1 MGDKLMCTVYSM
13 FIQNYLFG
21 ILQLADETQLNEPSN
36 QISMKVPL
44 DFKPKNK
51 KTLL

>member
-1 MGDKLMCTVYSM
+1 MGDKLMCTVYPI

-21 ILQLADETQLNEPSN
+21 ILQLADETQLNEQSN
-36 QISMKVPL
+36 HISMKVPKF
-44 DFKPKNK
+44 FKPKNK